1 MENLNDDKRLIQEFR
16 DLVNRKES
24 IDPEFLLRFAER
36 YEEMTELAE
45 ISIQMVDHL
54 VKKHHLQN

>member
-1 MENLNDDKRLIQEFR
+1 MENLNDDKKLIQEFR

-24 IDPEFLLRFAER
+24 MDPKFLLRFAER